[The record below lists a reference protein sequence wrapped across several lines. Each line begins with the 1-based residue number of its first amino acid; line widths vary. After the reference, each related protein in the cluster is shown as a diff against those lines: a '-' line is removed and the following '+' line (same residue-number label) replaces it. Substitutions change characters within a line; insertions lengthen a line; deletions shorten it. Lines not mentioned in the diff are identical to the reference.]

1 MHTAV
6 AMCPWTL
13 LTPTPL
19 VMAVGDLQQDARFH
33 GNVHCCAGTR
43 AYLTAPLVASNGH
56 RLGAV
61 CFVDPQ
67 PRKCVACG

>member
-1 MHTAV
+1 
-6 AMCPWTL
+6 
-13 LTPTPL
+13 
-19 VMAVGDLQQDARFH
+19 MAVGDLQQDARFH